1 MVNNRLANNV
11 SLVTKHKLMLFYQ
24 IGQMGGLD
32 KLSEMFINATTNDER
47 ISSANALWIL
57 LFDKDNQKIF
67 KEIDRAITTFNEQ
80 KVCSL
85 MIIF

>member
-1 MVNNRLANNV
+1 MVKYVPLM
-11 SLVTKHKLMLFYQ
+11 TKHNLMLFYQ
-24 IGQMGGLD
+24 IGQKGGLH
-32 KLSEMFINATTNDER
+32 KLSEMFINANTNDER

-57 LFDKDNQKIF
+57 LFDEDNQKIF
-67 KEIDRAITTFNEQ
+67 NEIDGAITTFSEQ